1 MSALVAESPTT
12 VVTSSSVN
20 PSSDDLLTSGAE
32 MKKLGIDACG
42 TTTDDTPVASVKD
55 AQQQEPYL
63 EWGRESAATAV
74 QIMRIFQGIDEEK
87 DTLCTGI
94 KWSKP
99 TERDGIVSRSTAVDG
114 CKWNCVTACTKVAGS
129 KDDIFSFLN
138 DDNNIASFDE
148 FFDKITHSWTVSD
161 MIRIRR
167 VCCKAV
173 WPTTPRDLLMCTTS
187 STEVDGS
194 LMICSRF
201 VPDELF
207 DKVKGYVRATML
219 ISGYRIQPC
228 HTLSPSDPYH
238 DATDCGSC
246 KVTLI
251 CHTDLGGTLPAVVLN
266 LVSQEGPLKTLGK
279 IRRCMANRQEAKK
292 AKKGSDGTSGA
303 ATSSS
308 APAPAPAPA
317 TATATATA
325 SSTSPPAT
333 AQTTSTT

>member
-1 MSALVAESPTT
+1 MSALLVAESPTT
-12 VVTSSSVN
+12 VVSSAVN
-20 PSSDDLLTSGAE
+20 PSLDDLLTAGGAADKAADTL
-32 MKKLGIDACG
+32 KKLGIDACG

-63 EWGRESAATAV
+63 AWGRESAATAV

-167 VCCKAV
+167 IVCKAI

-246 KVTLI
+246 KVTLV

-279 IRRCMANRQEAKK
+279 IRRCMANRQEAK

-308 APAPAPAPA
+308 APAPAP
-317 TATATATA
+317 TTA
-325 SSTSPPAT
+325 SSTSPPET